1 MWWDNLQSMGFE
13 REDLEAAAM
22 ADLPEGDSLTG
33 QMLIAMPGI
42 GDPRF
47 ERAVILMV
55 AHSADE
61 AMGIAVNRPL
71 DGLNLPELLDRL
83 GVKSQIHI
91 QPQAVLVGGP
101 VERERGFVVHTDD
114 YSAADSTR
122 PVLEG
127 VALTATR
134 EVLDAMGDA
143 VRRPRHAILALG
155 FADWSGGQ
163 LEQELR
169 ENVWLTCDADE
180 ALIFDDDYD
189 TKWVRALAKLGVAA
203 GQLSSV
209 AGRA

>member
-1 MWWDNLQSMGFE
+1 MNP
-13 REDLEAAAM
+13 A
-22 ADLPEGDSLTG
+22 GDDRARGDTLAG
-33 QMLIAMPGI
+33 RMLIAMPGI

-71 DGLNLPELLDRL
+71 DGMTLPDLLERL
-83 GVKSQIHI
+83 GVVSQIHI
-91 QPQAVLVGGP
+91 PPQAVLVGGP
-101 VERERGFVVHTDD
+101 VERERGFVLHTDD
-114 YSAADSTR
+114 FSSEDSTR
-122 PVLEG
+122 AVTEG

-134 EVLDAMGDA
+134 EILDAIGDA
-143 VRRPRHAILALG
+143 ARRPRHAVLALG

-180 ALIFDDDYD
+180 ALIFDSDYD
-189 TKWVRALAKLGVAA
+189 TKWARALAKLGVSADR
-203 GQLSSV
+203 LSST
-209 AGRA
+209 AGSA

>member
-1 MWWDNLQSMGFE
+1 MWWDNLQAMGFE
-13 REDLEAAAM
+13 REDLEAAER
-22 ADLPEGDSLTG
+22 ADLPVGDSLTG

-55 AHSADE
+55 AHSSEE

-71 DGLNLPELLDRL
+71 DGLNLPELLERL
-83 GVKSQIHI
+83 GVKSQIRI
-91 QPQAVLVGGP
+91 PPQAVLVGGP
-101 VERERGFVVHTDD
+101 MERERGFVLHTDD
-114 YSAADSTR
+114 FSAAESTR

-134 EVLDAMGDA
+134 EVLDALGDA
-143 VRRPRHAILALG
+143 IRRPRHAILALG

-180 ALIFDDDYD
+180 SLIFDDDYD
-189 TKWVRALAKLGVAA
+189 SKWVRALAKLGVSA
-203 GQLSSV
+203 GHLSSV

>member
-1 MWWDNLQSMGFE
+1 MWRDDLISMGFDQ
-13 REDLEAAAM
+13 EDFASESDFSSSM
-22 ADLPEGDSLTG
+22 GESLAG
-33 QMLIAMPGI
+33 RMLIAMPGI

-47 ERAVILMV
+47 ERSVIFMV
-55 AHSADE
+55 AHNAEE

-71 DGLNLPELLDRL
+71 DGLQLPELLERL

-91 QPQAVLVGGP
+91 TRQAVLVGGP
-101 VERERGFVVHTDD
+101 VERERGFVLHTDD
-114 YSAADSTR
+114 YKAPDSTR
-122 PVLEG
+122 TVGEG
-127 VALTATR
+127 LALTATR

-143 VRRPRHAILALG
+143 IRRPRQSMLALG

-169 ENVWLTCDADE
+169 DNVWLTCDADE
-180 ALIFDDDYD
+180 ALIFDSDHD

-203 GQLSSV
+203 GHLSAV